1 MINDTKKFKKNN
13 AIHDKW
19 WPELKSAITSEKSPL
34 WANDSSGGWELKNK
48 LAHTEE
54 VHIGV
59 VDGEVHLFEQVWF
72 VLTTFFLPISYS
84 YFFTSDDP

>member
-1 MINDTKKFKKNN
+1 MQKIQE
-13 AIHDKW
+13 KW
-19 WPELKSAITSEKSPL
+19 WPGLRSAIRIEKSPL

-59 VDGEVHLFEQVWF
+59 VDSEVHLFDQVGF
-72 VLTTFFLPISYS
+72 ISTTFFWDFWWSLKLQLKSK
-84 YFFTSDDP
+84 FFSQ